1 MFSDAI
7 NRAFVR
13 AYVGLKREEGQTFV
27 EYSLIG
33 VLVAVVLAAALVTF
47 EGQIAAALR
56 TSARSSNHNSIGGG
70 R

>member
-1 MFSDAI
+1 MFDAI

-33 VLVAVVLAAALVTF
+33 VLVAVALVLALGTF
-47 EGQIAAALR
+47 EGQISGALK
-56 TSARSSNHNSIGGG
+56 NIGDQL
-70 R
+70 